1 MMKIQFS
8 RRGLSYSLLKDEVT
22 RVIKPTE
29 IEEIIEKPFLFR
41 ILDGLPTII
50 FEPDGLFAQHSSKN
64 IGPWVHPNFLFI
76 LRRDG
81 DAGRAVFV
89 DNFNRSFSND

>member
-1 MMKIQFS
+1 MKIQFR
-8 RRGLSYSLLKDEVT
+8 RRGLSYSLLKEEVT
-22 RVIKPTE
+22 RVIEPTE
-29 IEEIIEKPFLFR
+29 TEDIIEKPFLVR

-50 FEPDGLFAQHSSKN
+50 FEPDGLFVDNASKN
-64 IGPWVHPNFLFI
+64 VGPWVRPNFLFV

-89 DNFNRSFSND
+89 DKYNRSFRND

>member
-1 MMKIQFS
+1 MKIQFS
-8 RRGLSYSLLKDEVT
+8 RRGLSYSLLKEEVT
-22 RVIKPTE
+22 RVIEPTE
-29 IEEIIEKPFLFR
+29 TEDIIEKPFLVR

-50 FEPDGLFAQHSSKN
+50 FEPDGLFVDNASKN
-64 IGPWVHPNFLFI
+64 VGPWVRPNFLFV

-89 DNFNRSFSND
+89 DKYNRRFRKD